1 MVDLKFTPE
10 IEILAAGDVPRR
22 RHWNDADKLQVVKES
37 YLGHRQVTATA
48 RRHGI
53 SRSLLTT
60 WRRQYRNGELDLE
73 TGPAFVLLTLAPEA
87 SDPSPRAAAKNVQV
101 EIVLRNGRRLLVSSA
116 VDPDALARLLPVLEG
131 R

>member
-1 MVDLKFTPE
+1 MVDLTFTPE

-60 WRRQYRNGELDLE
+60 WRRQYRIGDLIRE
-73 TGPAFVLLTLAPEA
+73 EVSAFVPLTLAPDV
-87 SDPSPRAAAKNVQV
+87 SDPSPRAAAKNV
-101 EIVLRNGRRLLVSSA
+101 
-116 VDPDALARLLPVLEG
+116 
-131 R
+131 

>member
-22 RHWNDADKLQVVKES
+22 RHWNDADKLRVVKES

-60 WRRQYRNGELDLE
+60 WRRQYRNGELSLE
-73 TGPAFVLLTLAPEA
+73 TDPTFVPLTLAPEV
-87 SDPSPRAAAKNVQV
+87 SDPPPRTAAKNVQV
-101 EIVLRNGRRLLVSSA
+101 EIVLRNGRRLIVSSA

>member
-10 IEILAAGDVPRR
+10 IEILATGDVPRR

-60 WRRQYRNGELDLE
+60 WRRQHRNGELVLE
-73 TGPAFVLLTLAPEA
+73 SGPAFVPLTLASEA
-87 SDPSPRAAAKNVQV
+87 SEPPPRAAAKNVQL
-101 EIVLRNGRRLLVSSA
+101 EIVLRNGRRLIVSSA
-116 VDPDALARLLPVLEG
+116 IDPDALARLLPVLEG

>member
-22 RHWNDADKLQVVKES
+22 RHWNDADKLRVVKES

-60 WRRQYRNGELDLE
+60 WRRQYRNGELSLE
-73 TGPAFVLLTLAPEA
+73 TGPTFVPLTLAPEV
-87 SDPSPRAAAKNVQV
+87 SDPPPRAAAKNVQL
-101 EIVLRNGRRLLVSSA
+101 EIVLRNGRRLIVSSA
-116 VDPDALARLLPVLEG
+116 VDPDAPARLLPVLEG

>member
-22 RHWNDADKLQVVKES
+22 RHWHDADKLQVVKES

-60 WRRQYRNGELDLE
+60 WRRQYQNGELGRE
-73 TGPAFVLLTLAPEA
+73 TVPTFVPLTLAPEA
-87 SDPSPRAAAKNVQV
+87 SDPPPRAAAKNVQL
-101 EIVLRNGRRLLVSSA
+101 EIVLRNGRRLLVPSS
-116 VDPDALARLLPVLEG
+116 VDPEVLARLLPALEG